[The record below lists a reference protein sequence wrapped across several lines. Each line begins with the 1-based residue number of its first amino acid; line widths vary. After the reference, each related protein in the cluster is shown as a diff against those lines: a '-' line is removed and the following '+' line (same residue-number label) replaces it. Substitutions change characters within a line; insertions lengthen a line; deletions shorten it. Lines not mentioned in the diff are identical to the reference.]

1 MVEVS
6 FLIIFLI
13 LIFLMVL
20 IPHLLKKFYIP
31 SIIAILILGI
41 LIGPNSFDLVDKL
54 NYLLGSSYPS
64 DQIYFVIEIIGL
76 LGLVFLMSL
85 AGLDTNLNLIRSE
98 KKTIF
103 RLSFIIFC
111 IPAITGFF
119 VYRYFRPEDIIGQVF
134 YASLFASYSVAI
146 IFPTIKELN
155 IVKTRFGVSILSS
168 TIIIDICSLIL
179 LASCLQLVRAGT
191 VSSLSET
198 ISIFDHFNFSFLG
211 IFYYPLFFGL
221 IILFFILSIWLVPKI
236 ANHIFRNVDF
246 ADTKQFIFYL
256 ITVLT
261 IVLIGEFIGIHLI
274 VGAFI
279 AGLALS
285 NVDQFKLHHASLSKK
300 LDFSAYGFF
309 IPFLFLSVGMK
320 FDLSLLF
327 LASENILIIIYTFIG
342 LVISKIFAGW
352 VAMRL
357 SGFSNIKGFLGG
369 LMTVP
374 QLDATIAAAV
384 VGLNMGILQ
393 GNFYNAIIILS
404 IITAIP
410 IPIII
415 KYILTKTKIEFEPC
429 VNDEF
434 DKTSVK

>member
-1 MVEVS
+1 MVELS

-13 LIFLMVL
+13 LITLMVV
-20 IPHLLKKFYIP
+20 IPHILKRFYIP
-31 SIIAILILGI
+31 SIIAILLLGI
-41 LIGPNSFDLVDKL
+41 IIGPNSFDLVDKL

-64 DQIYFVIEIIGL
+64 DQIYFVIKVVGL

-85 AGLDTNLNLIRSE
+85 AGLDSNLRLIRSE

-103 RLSFIIFC
+103 RLSFITFC

-146 IFPTIKELN
+146 VFPTIKELN
-155 IVKTRFGVSILSS
+155 IVKTRFGVTILSS

-179 LASCLQLVRAGT
+179 LASCVHLVRAGT
-191 VSSLSET
+191 VTSLSET
-198 ISIFDHFNFSFLG
+198 ISIFDHINFSFLG
-211 IFYYPLFFGL
+211 IYFYPLYFGL
-221 IILFFILSIWLVPKI
+221 IILFFIFSLKFVSKLANYFFHKI
-236 ANHIFRNVDF
+236 DL
-246 ADTKQFIFYL
+246 ADTNQFIFYL
-256 ITVLT
+256 ITVLL
-261 IVLIGEFIGIHLI
+261 IVLVGEFIGIHLI

-285 NVDQFKLHHASLSKK
+285 KVDQFKTHHASLSKK

-309 IPFLFLSVGMK
+309 IPFLFLSVGME
-320 FDLSLLF
+320 FDILLLF
-327 LASENILIIIYTFIG
+327 VAPENLYIILLTFIG
-342 LVISKIFAGW
+342 LVSSKLFAGW

-357 SGFSNIKGFLGG
+357 SGFSNIKGLLAG

-393 GNFYNAIIILS
+393 GNFFNAIIILS
-404 IITAIP
+404 IMTAIP

-415 KYILTKTKIEFEPC
+415 KYILTKTKIEFEPSII
-429 VNDEF
+429 DES
-434 DKTSVK
+434 DKA